1 MIEFSSARTTPRA
14 CPHLLSAVDLAL
26 LFFKKQDGTKMEGRK
41 KKKTEPGTS
50 VGKKREFNMIGWEG
64 AEEIS
69 KGKVCSMP

>member
-1 MIEFSSARTTPRA
+1 
-14 CPHLLSAVDLAL
+14 
-26 LFFKKQDGTKMEGRK
+26 MELKWKGKK

-50 VGKKREFNMIGWEG
+50 VGKKSEFNVIGWEG